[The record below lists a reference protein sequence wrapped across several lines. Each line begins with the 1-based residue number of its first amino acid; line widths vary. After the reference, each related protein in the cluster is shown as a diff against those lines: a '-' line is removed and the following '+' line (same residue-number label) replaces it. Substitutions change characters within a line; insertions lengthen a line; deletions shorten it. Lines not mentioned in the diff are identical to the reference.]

1 MIAKLSGKF
10 EGRARIPP
18 MHSLELTVLL
28 PILSTSTS
36 ELTLSWNSGDLV
48 NKISLWS

>member
-18 MHSLELTVLL
+18 MHSLESTVLL
-28 PILSTSTS
+28 PIFEHFNKRTHF
-36 ELTLSWNSGDLV
+36 ELELRRPGQQD
-48 NKISLWS
+48 